1 MRYFFAHFAS
11 FWLGARKLNNVQVTK
26 MKWLHLHYIVWKENY
41 WWMLKILRLR
51 LCSAYAI
58 PKFRWR
64 RQHLHFKQKKKRK
77 NVQNNLTCAQ
87 FAKSHSYHKY
97 LWFHSTVEINL
108 IILLKDCSKCSKIIV
123 TLVCVAQNIWRMFCS
138 ISQELFLLSQS

>member
-26 MKWLHLHYIVWKENY
+26 MKWLHLFGR
-41 WWMLKILRLR
+41 KI
-51 LCSAYAI
+51 YANTI
-58 PKFRWR
+58 GGCYRFFGWGYVPPMQF
-64 RQHLHFKQKKKRK
+64 QSLDDEDSICISSKKREK

-108 IILLKDCSKCSKIIV
+108 IRSIYHRTKTVILELYFFKNNFLSKGV
-123 TLVCVAQNIWRMFCS
+123 S
-138 ISQELFLLSQS
+138 IFFRKLCPKCL